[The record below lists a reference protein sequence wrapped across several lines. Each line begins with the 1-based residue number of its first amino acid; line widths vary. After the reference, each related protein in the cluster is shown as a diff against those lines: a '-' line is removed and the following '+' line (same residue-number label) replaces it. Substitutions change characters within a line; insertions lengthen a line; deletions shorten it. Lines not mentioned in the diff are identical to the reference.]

1 MDKIA
6 TCFEASGNDSTDSG
20 GPLSMML
27 LMQQQMSQQQE
38 MQQFQSMQQLQMQQF
53 QQSIQNQMQ
62 AMERHA
68 NRSEKLLKMFMQKP
82 QRSARGWTWRL
93 GLKMEAVQMKTAASG
108 VMTLTNLQ
116 LFSYLSLGIMCV

>member
-27 LMQQQMSQQQE
+27 LMQQQMSQQQQ

-53 QQSIQNQMQ
+53 QQSMQNQMQ
-62 AMERHA
+62 AMEHHA
-68 NRSEKLLKMFMQKP
+68 KRSGKLLKMLISQKS

-93 GLKMEAVQMKTAASG
+93 VLKAEAVQMKTAALG

-116 LFSYLSLGIMCV
+116 SFSYLSL